1 MKHIQFIA
9 IIVTILFSQSV
20 VNAQDFAFNKE
31 RATAPKNEQPA
42 TMSGDFKLDVA
53 QVTATEGLVFR
64 VTVENPGSD
73 RIILSIKDANNMTLH
88 QESLPVTLVYKAR
101 FNLADLQDG
110 NYTFEIRKGKTRLA
124 EKIIGIKTET
134 SINRTVSVQ

>member
-9 IIVTILFSQSV
+9 VIAIILFSQSIAV
-20 VNAQDFAFNKE
+20 AQDFALNKVKTNV
-31 RATAPKNEQPA
+31 ANNQPPTAP
-42 TMSGDFKLDVA
+42 SDFKLDVA
-53 QVTATEGLVFR
+53 QVTGTELVFR

-73 RIILSIKDANNMTLH
+73 KIILSIKDANNTTLH

-110 NYTFEIRKGKTRLA
+110 TYVFEIRKGKTRLA
-124 EKIIGIKTET
+124 EKTIGIRTET

>member
-9 IIVTILFSQSV
+9 VIAIILLNQSISV
-20 VNAQDFAFNKE
+20 AQDFAMNKV
-31 RATAPKNEQPA
+31 RPTAAAITEP
-42 TMSGDFKLDVA
+42 TSSGNFKLDVA
-53 QVTATEGLVFR
+53 QVTGSELVFR

-73 RIILSIKDANNMTLH
+73 KIILSIKDANNTTLH

-110 NYTFEIRKGKTRLA
+110 NYTFEIRRGKTRLA

>member
-9 IIVTILFSQSV
+9 VIATILFSQSIAV
-20 VNAQDFAFNKE
+20 AQDFAMNKVKP
-31 RATAPKNEQPA
+31 TAENNEQPTA
-42 TMSGDFKLDVA
+42 PSDFKLDVA
-53 QVTATEGLVFR
+53 QVTGSDLVFR

-73 RIILSIKDANNMTLH
+73 KIILSIKDANNTTLH

-110 NYTFEIRKGKTRLA
+110 NYVFEIRKGRTRIA
-124 EKIIGIKTET
+124 EKTIGIKTET

>member
-9 IIVTILFSQSV
+9 VIATILFSQSIAV
-20 VNAQDFAFNKE
+20 AQDYAMNKVKPT
-31 RATAPKNEQPA
+31 ATTIGEP
-42 TMSGDFKLDVA
+42 TSTSDFKLDVA
-53 QVTATEGLVFR
+53 EVTGSDLVFR

-73 RIILSIKDANNMTLH
+73 KIILSIKDANNTTLH

-110 NYTFEIRKGKTRLA
+110 TYTFEIRRGKTRLA
-124 EKIIGIKTET
+124 EKTIGIRTET
-134 SINRTVSVQ
+134 SINRNVSVQ